1 MSRRRFCGR
10 ALPVAGLE
18 DEGLLSTSMSSKVGS
33 SSRIMRLRLSREM
46 SRSRSPQSPCWPVV
60 SGAGSNRMV
69 WPTLR
74 TWWGIMWVMP
84 SAAGIMLGEP
94 IVLRD
99 EDAIE
104 TREKVPPSERQGH
117 CSRRHQGFGLDARR
131 RDHIGMFGRKL
142 LTFWGWG
149 VNCVKPLATC
159 SISM

>member
-1 MSRRRFCGR
+1 
-10 ALPVAGLE
+10 
-18 DEGLLSTSMSSKVGS
+18 MSSKVGS
-33 SSRIMRLRLSREM
+33 SSRMIRLRLSREM
-46 SRSRSPQSPCWPVV
+46 SRSWSPQSSRWPVV

-117 CSRRHQGFGLDARR
+117 CSRHRGFGLNARR
-131 RDHIGMFGRKL
+131 RDQIDMFGRLFTLPL
-142 LTFWGWG
+142 LTVWGWG
-149 VNCVKPLATC
+149 GGKTVSNVLYIHVVDDYHQNRSSWC
-159 SISM
+159 